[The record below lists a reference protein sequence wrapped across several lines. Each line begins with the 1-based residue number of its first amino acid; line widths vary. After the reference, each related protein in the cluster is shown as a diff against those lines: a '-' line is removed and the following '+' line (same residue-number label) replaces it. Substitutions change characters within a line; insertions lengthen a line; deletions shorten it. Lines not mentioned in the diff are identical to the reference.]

1 MSAFPKLIGNHEQL
15 LHRDV
20 GVMKGDDQTVSQI
33 VGTE

>member
-1 MSAFPKLIGNHEQL
+1 MSAFPKLIGNHVEQL

-20 GVMKGDDQTVSQI
+20 GVMKGDDVSQI